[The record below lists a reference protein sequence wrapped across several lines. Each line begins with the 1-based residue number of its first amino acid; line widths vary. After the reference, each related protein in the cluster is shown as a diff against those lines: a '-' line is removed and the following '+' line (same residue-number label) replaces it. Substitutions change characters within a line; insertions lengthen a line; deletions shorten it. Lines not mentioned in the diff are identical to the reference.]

1 MRAGPG
7 SGVALLL
14 PTVGTCYCPGFQ
26 LHPEF
31 YSSSFPKRFGVFHL
45 PEWRA
50 RNAFCPVRTSTLA
63 LLAVACPVSCS
74 GWVAPG
80 AQHGAVHPQLPLALQ
95 CWALLS
101 PSLLGSDL
109 ASLKE
114 AELPSE
120 VAAQLQG
127 LSREAE
133 IVSGKARE
141 LPQDSP
147 TAGRSLK
154 CLAELSCSQI
164 IQERGREDP
173 EARDLWDHTELHSA
187 ALVGAVGAALSNQ

>member
-1 MRAGPG
+1 MEGQECLLPREDIHSGPPG
-7 SGVALLL
+7 CGLPCLLL
-14 PTVGTCYCPGFQ
+14 WVGGTGGSAQ
-26 LHPEF
+26 
-31 YSSSFPKRFGVFHL
+31 
-45 PEWRA
+45 
-50 RNAFCPVRTSTLA
+50 
-63 LLAVACPVSCS
+63 SCS
-74 GWVAPG
+74 PPAPLG
-80 AQHGAVHPQLPLALQ
+80 LQ

-101 PSLLGSDL
+101 SSLLGSDL

-120 VAAQLQG
+120 VTAQLQG

-154 CLAELSCSQI
+154 GLAELSCSQI

-173 EARDLWDHTELHSA
+173 EARDL
-187 ALVGAVGAALSNQ
+187 